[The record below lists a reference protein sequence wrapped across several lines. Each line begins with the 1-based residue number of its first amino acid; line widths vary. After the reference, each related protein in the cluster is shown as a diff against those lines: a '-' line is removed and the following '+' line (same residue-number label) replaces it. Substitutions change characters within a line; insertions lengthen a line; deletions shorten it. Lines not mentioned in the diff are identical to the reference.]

1 MLVVRHMRPRSV
13 PAAPD
18 TLFNYEL
25 VSLLSMLIRI
35 LALLVA
41 ALLLFRCGPVD
52 GRFLA
57 GNTESTNTAGNR
69 FLGRLRRRL
78 VSPRCLGIC
87 WKVAPG
93 VRMRCSSIPAQSGGT
108 TIWQPW

>member
-1 MLVVRHMRPRSV
+1 LAFIQLRAAFLDMTYLPVRLMPVVRHMRPGSV
-13 PAAPD
+13 LAAPD

-57 GNTESTNTAGNR
+57 GNTEQRT
-69 FLGRLRRRL
+69 LRET
-78 VSPRCLGIC
+78 G
-87 WKVAPG
+87 
-93 VRMRCSSIPAQSGGT
+93 SSAV
-108 TIWQPW
+108 